1 MRNLAPLAT
10 WEDRKDAAIPKTL
23 LVLVEDSDGTVV
35 LTEGRAGEYEIT
47 YDATDDTWA
56 MVEAS

>member
-10 WEDRKDAAIPKTL
+10 WEDRKDAAISKTL

-35 LTEGRAGEYEIT
+35 LTEGRSGEYVFKH
-47 YDATDDTWA
+47 DASDVTWS
-56 MVEAS
+56 MVEVS